1 MTDLDP
7 NDPNDAWQAK
17 ASDAVWRIGQEL
29 KALHRTNPWP
39 DLPLLPR
46 AINHLMTELW
56 DGGFSQTEIRDAFNA
71 AIADMPR
78 YAAGEERR
86 T

>member
-1 MTDLDP
+1 MSE
-7 NDPNDAWQAK
+7 DAASFEDEWQGRSLATVNQL
-17 ASDAVWRIGQEL
+17 ASAL
-29 KALHRTNPWP
+29 KGLHETNPWP

-56 DGGFSQTEIRDAFNA
+56 DLGFTQTEIRDAFEG

-78 YAAGEERR
+78 YAAGENP
-86 T
+86 